1 MYQKNLFGSRYRLS
15 GNAQKTSHNSQTFFK
30 RERWY
35 LLFNNWFIFRLSPT
49 LPEYKIK
56 RKSLRATLESV
67 AAGSFSWKA
76 GARWGAGWGGISLL
90 CLLMPPCCRF
100 NGHVR
105 LGGHGGADPNHTD
118 GIIFSIRRR
127 VCLEEKVKQKG
138 SQVLFRCLVCCQ
150 NPNEMDV
157 LLLELQDML
166 LCYTTALFADWR
178 MWVRARRNVR
188 KAKAAVSQHNA
199 GNARKQQAHSNG
211 RSVCGADMWVWWG
224 WRGGCV
230 TVAATQ
236 HCDCFQKPSAEARGT
251 VRKKPLKCV
260 SPSPSV
266 QLPCAGN
273 YVLLL
278 FVLWDVTSAAA
289 VAGGEMCG
297 WTKVNLK
304 ETNGA
309 EENKYNRTGSDG
321 CMMVIYPDW
330 RSDIIT
336 LNL

>member
-1 MYQKNLFGSRYRLS
+1 
-15 GNAQKTSHNSQTFFK
+15 
-30 RERWY
+30 
-35 LLFNNWFIFRLSPT
+35 
-49 LPEYKIK
+49 
-56 RKSLRATLESV
+56 
-67 AAGSFSWKA
+67 
-76 GARWGAGWGGISLL
+76 
-90 CLLMPPCCRF
+90 MPPSCRF

-150 NPNEMDV
+150 NPNV
-157 LLLELQDML
+157 GVCWRNGCVTSRTSRYVIA

-211 RSVCGADMWVWWG
+211 SSVCGADMWVWWG

-251 VRKKPLKCV
+251 VRKKNAEVCFSFFQRP
-260 SPSPSV
+260 
-266 QLPCAGN
+266 
-273 YVLLL
+273 
-278 FVLWDVTSAAA
+278 AA
-289 VAGGEMCG
+289 VCRKLRFIIICFMRCYVCSCGCWGWNVWMDKGEFKRDEWC
-297 WTKVNLK
+297 
-304 ETNGA
+304 
-309 EENKYNRTGSDG
+309 
-321 CMMVIYPDW
+321 W
-330 RSDIIT
+330 RKQI
-336 LNL
+336 